1 MKYVTPHLVV
11 AKNVPFWG
19 VYGIR
24 TNVACCGISDCVIFN
39 FIKIYKKVP
48 YIGIW
53 FKNRD
58 VITKWVHFA
67 AICKRFQPFGTFAT
81 ERHSINQYV
90 VQQVAKS
97 LCKNI
102 LSITQP

>member
-1 MKYVTPHLVV
+1 M
-11 AKNVPFWG
+11 
-19 VYGIR
+19 
-24 TNVACCGISDCVIFN
+24 
-39 FIKIYKKVP
+39 
-48 YIGIW
+48 GIW

-58 VITKWVHFA
+58 VISKWVHFA

-81 ERHSINQYV
+81 AINQYV

-97 LCKNI
+97 LCKNV